1 MNNIY
6 SKTKLQEN
14 SKDKVFEN
22 SYSLVDYKYLNSFN
36 VEVSKINEHEVS
48 IDNEEIIAEYPLSFK
63 VLSI

>member
-22 SYSLVDYKYLNSFN
+22 SYILVDYKYLNSFN
-36 VEVSKINEHEVS
+36 V
-48 IDNEEIIAEYPLSFK
+48 
-63 VLSI
+63 